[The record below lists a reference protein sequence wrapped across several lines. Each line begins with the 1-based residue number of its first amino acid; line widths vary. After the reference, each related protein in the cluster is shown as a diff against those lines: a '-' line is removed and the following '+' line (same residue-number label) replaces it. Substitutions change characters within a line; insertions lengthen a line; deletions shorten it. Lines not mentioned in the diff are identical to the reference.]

1 MTQTPSLIV
10 IRYGE
15 ISLKTPY
22 VRTSFEHR
30 LITNIHHA
38 LHTHDLTARI
48 TKEPG
53 RIYLHTTPTPQI
65 HTILAHISG
74 IVTYSPAHQ
83 TTADL
88 TTLTETA
95 LTLTKPL
102 LNQHTSFALRVT
114 RTGSHPY
121 TSQDAARTIG
131 AAIQHHTHTP
141 VDLTHPAHELHIDIR
156 GNRAYLFTT
165 KHPGIGGLPVGTQ
178 GTAAVLLDTPASL
191 LAAWYL
197 MRRGCALHLITTHST
212 EETPLHAF
220 LNDWYLTSPITS
232 LDQTAP
238 DFYDHLRTLTTR
250 HHLDA
255 LVTGATRDDPVQTI
269 HWLSTL
275 KAEVPLPLLTPLIA
289 LTKTEAQSQAAD
301 KGVRL

>member
-1 MTQTPSLIV
+1 MTQTPILII

-38 LHTHDLTARI
+38 LQTHNLTARI

-74 IVTYSPAHQ
+74 IVSYSPAHQ

-88 TTLTETA
+88 PTLTETV
-95 LTLTKPL
+95 LTLTQPL
-102 LNQHTSFALRVT
+102 LTPQTSFALRVT

-131 AAIQHHTHTP
+131 AAIQEATHAP

-178 GTAAVLLDTPASL
+178 GTAAALLDTPASL

-197 MRRGCALHLITTHST
+197 MHRGCALHLITTHST
-212 EETPLHAF
+212 EETPLYAF
-220 LNDWYLTSPITS
+220 LNDWYLTSPVTS

-238 DFYDHLRTLTTR
+238 DFYDKLRTLTAT
-250 HHLDA
+250 HHIDA
-255 LVTGATRDDPVQTI
+255 LVTGATRDDLAQTI
-269 HWLSTL
+269 EWLSTL
-275 KAEVPLPLLTPLIA
+275 KAEVRLPLLTPLIA
-289 LTKTEAQSQAAD
+289 LTTDEACIQATE